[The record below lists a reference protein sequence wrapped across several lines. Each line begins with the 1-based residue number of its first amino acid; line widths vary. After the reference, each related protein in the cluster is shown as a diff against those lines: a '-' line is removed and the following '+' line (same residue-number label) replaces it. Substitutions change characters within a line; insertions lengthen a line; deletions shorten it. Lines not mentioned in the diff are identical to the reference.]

1 MIRGPGG
8 FLKKG
13 FSLFDK
19 LEYLVLVFLLTVMVG
34 LAFLQIFL
42 RIFFATG
49 ILWGE
54 PLLRH
59 LVLWIAL
66 LGAAIAAKEGKH
78 INIDVISR
86 VLPDRGRVAIQAL
99 TDLFSTFICLLLIQA
114 SLKFIRD
121 EFQGD
126 ALAFLKI
133 PTWAVAVIFPVAF
146 GLIALR
152 FAIAAVETG
161 LWLLGEVLN
170 DISLRHPHRRARPPG
185 NAALHHHLSQ
195 CTAEFLFGG
204 HRFFNS
210 HH

>member
-1 MIRGPGG
+1 MRSPEG

-13 FSLFDK
+13 FWLFDK
-19 LEYLVLVFLLTVMVG
+19 LEYVVLVFLLTVMVG

-49 ILWGE
+49 ILWGD

-66 LGAAIAAKEGKH
+66 LGAAMATKEGKH

-86 VLPDRGRVAIQAL
+86 VLPGRGKVAIQAL
-99 TDLFSTFICLLLIQA
+99 TDLFSTCICVFLIQA

-121 EFQGD
+121 EFQAGT
-126 ALAFLKI
+126 LAFLKI
-133 PTWAVAVIFPVAF
+133 PTWALTVIFPVAF

-152 FAIAAVETG
+152 FAMSGCRNGAMAIKGSV
-161 LWLLGEVLN
+161 
-170 DISLRHPHRRARPPG
+170 
-185 NAALHHHLSQ
+185 Q
-195 CTAEFLFGG
+195 
-204 HRFFNS
+204 
-210 HH
+210 

>member
-1 MIRGPGG
+1 MIRSPEG

-13 FSLFDK
+13 FWLFDK
-19 LEYLVLVFLLTVMVG
+19 LEYVVLVFLLTIMVG

-49 ILWGE
+49 ILWGD
-54 PLLRH
+54 PFLRH

-66 LGAAIAAKEGKH
+66 LGAVTATKEGKH

-86 VLPDRGRVAIQAL
+86 VLPDRGKVAIRAL

-121 EFQGD
+121 ESQAGT
-126 ALAFLKI
+126 LAFLSI

-152 FAIAAVETG
+152 FAISGCRNGAMAITG
-161 LWLLGEVLN
+161 
-170 DISLRHPHRRARPPG
+170 SA
-185 NAALHHHLSQ
+185 Q
-195 CTAEFLFGG
+195 
-204 HRFFNS
+204 
-210 HH
+210 

>member
-1 MIRGPGG
+1 MIRGSGG

-13 FSLFDK
+13 LWLFDR
-19 LEYLVLVFLLTVMVG
+19 LEYVVLVLLLTVMVG

-49 ILWGE
+49 ILWGDS
-54 PLLRH
+54 LLRH

-66 LGAAIAAKEGKH
+66 LGAATATKEGRH

-86 VLPDRGRVAIQAL
+86 VLPDRGRVVIQAL

-121 EFQGD
+121 EFQAGT
-126 ALAFLKI
+126 LAFLNT
-133 PTWAVAVIFPVAF
+133 PTWAVTVIFPVAF

-152 FAIAAVETG
+152 FAISGYRNGVMAIRGSV
-161 LWLLGEVLN
+161 
-170 DISLRHPHRRARPPG
+170 
-185 NAALHHHLSQ
+185 Q
-195 CTAEFLFGG
+195 
-204 HRFFNS
+204 
-210 HH
+210 

>member
-1 MIRGPGG
+1 MTPSPGG

-13 FSLFDK
+13 LWLFDK

-49 ILWGE
+49 ILWGD

-66 LGAAIAAKEGKH
+66 LGAATATKEGKH

-86 VLPDRGRVAIQAL
+86 VLPDRGKVAIQAL

-121 EFQGD
+121 EFQV
-126 ALAFLKI
+126 ATLAFLNI

-152 FAIAAVETG
+152 FAIRGCRNGAVAIRG
-161 LWLLGEVLN
+161 
-170 DISLRHPHRRARPPG
+170 SA
-185 NAALHHHLSQ
+185 Q
-195 CTAEFLFGG
+195 
-204 HRFFNS
+204 
-210 HH
+210 

>member
-1 MIRGPGG
+1 MIRSPEG

-13 FSLFDK
+13 LWLFDK

-54 PLLRH
+54 PLLRQM
-59 LVLWIAL
+59 VLWIAL
-66 LGAAIAAKEGKH
+66 LGAAIATKEGKH

-86 VLPDRGRVAIQAL
+86 VLPERGKVAVQAL

-121 EFQGD
+121 EFQGGT
-126 ALAFLKI
+126 LAFLSI
-133 PTWAVAVIFPVAF
+133 PTWTVAVIFPVAF

-152 FAIAAVETG
+152 FAINGFRNGAMAIRG
-161 LWLLGEVLN
+161 
-170 DISLRHPHRRARPPG
+170 SA
-185 NAALHHHLSQ
+185 Q
-195 CTAEFLFGG
+195 
-204 HRFFNS
+204 
-210 HH
+210 